1 MAMLKFNKGELAS
14 LKNQAIVEGNV
25 YITTDE
31 HAMYVDVA
39 AGKRIRIGQIIEK
52 TSAEWESLAQPYDAS
67 AYYYITNL
75 NALVRWNG
83 TKWVQING
91 TKDLQDRIGALET
104 AINDETNGLKAKV
117 AGLATDLDAL
127 EETVEGIVTTGGEK
141 NVITTVKVNGEALT
155 PDADRAVDIVLGDLA
170 ALDKVDTDH
179 LADALKTRL
188 TNIENKNTA
197 QDTAINTLNGDA
209 NTAGSVA
216 KAVKDAVDAAKTSLK
231 NNEIKAAADAAA
243 AAQGTA
249 DEALEKANANAG
261 NITTL
266 QGTVGGHTTSING
279 LTTRMGTAE
288 GDIDTLEGRMDA
300 VEGVAASG
308 VSKANKAQEDAT
320 KALNAI
326 GEGYNE
332 NNTIAA
338 KITEVAGN
346 VSTNAGEITGIKTR
360 LGTAEGTIT
369 THGTDIAQLKLDV
382 VAAKNQADKGVEDAG
397 KAATAASVA
406 DGKAVA
412 AQNKADANALAIT
425 GLETEVGT
433 IKSTYA
439 TQAALTGAQE
449 ALEAEIKKVDD
460 KLPAMVEATAAAK
473 KAADDA
479 QDAADKAQ
487 GEVDALELEVAGLK
501 TSIGNLSNIMNFRG
515 VVEAFSDV
523 ENPEDGDVIII
534 GDKEYVYSDKN
545 WHEYGDAS
553 GNADAITK
561 LTARVAENEGDIA
574 ALEATINGT
583 EGVDGLV
590 KKVADNNTAITG
602 LQTTVGDMYTN
613 AQIDALLTWGTF

>member
-1 MAMLKFNKGELAS
+1 MAMLKFNRGLYSA
-14 LKNQAIVEGNV
+14 LKDKAIVNGNV

-31 HAMYVDVA
+31 KAMYVDIDNQ
-39 AGKRIRIGQIIEK
+39 RIRLGQIVCL
-52 TSAEWESLAQPYDAS
+52 TQTEWEALKPPYSPDAF
-67 AYYYITNL
+67 YYLTDA
-75 NALVRWNG
+75 NAMLKYTGGAW
-83 TKWVQING
+83 KQING
-91 TKDLQDRIGALET
+91 TQDLKDRISALET
-104 AINDETNGLKAKV
+104 ALNDETNGLKVKV
-117 AGLATDLDAL
+117 AGLTTDLNTL
-127 EETVEGIVTTGGEK
+127 EETVEGIVSTGGEK
-141 NVITTVKVNGEALT
+141 NVITTVKVNGAALI
-155 PDADRAVDIVLGDLA
+155 PDSDRAVDIVLGDLA

-188 TNIENKNTA
+188 TNIESKNTA
-197 QDTAINTLNGDA
+197 QDTAISTLNGDA
-209 NTAGSVA
+209 TTDGSVA
-216 KAVKDAVDAAKTSLK
+216 KAVKDAVDAAKTSLT
-231 NNEIKAAADAAA
+231 NGAIKAAHDAAT

-249 DEALEKANANAG
+249 DEALEKANTNAG

-266 QGTVGGHTTSING
+266 QGTVSGHTTSING
-279 LTTRMGTAE
+279 LTTRMETAE
-288 GDIDTLEGRMDA
+288 GDIDTLEGRMEA

-346 VSTNAGEITGIKTR
+346 VSTNADEITGIKTR

-369 THGTDIAQLKLDV
+369 THGNDIAKLKTD
-382 VAAKNQADKGVEDAG
+382 VAAAQAQADKGVAD
-397 KAATAASVA
+397 AATAAAAAATA

-412 AQNKADANALAIT
+412 AQNKADTNATAIT
-425 GLETEVGT
+425 GLETEVST

-439 TQAALTGAQE
+439 TNAALTGAQE
-449 ALEAEIKKVDD
+449 ALEAAIDAVDK
-460 KLPAMVEATAAAK
+460 KLPAMVEATTAAQN
-473 KAADDA
+473 AADAA
-479 QDAADKAQ
+479 QAAADKAQ
-487 GEVDALELEVAGLK
+487 GEVDALELDVAGLR
-501 TSIGNLSNIMNFRG
+501 TSIGNLSNVMNFRG

-523 ENPEDGDVIII
+523 ENPEDGDVVII
-534 GDKEYVYSDKN
+534 GDKEYVYSNKE

-574 ALEATINGT
+574 ALEATVNGT
-583 EGVDGLV
+583 ESADGLV

-602 LQTTVGDMYTN
+602 LQTTVDAMYTN
-613 AQIDALLTWGTF
+613 AQIEALLTWGQF